1 MLNAVRDSRGV
12 CARAGDGTDN
22 HNSTHATA
30 YGCCV
35 KDCHSLLRSNA
46 WPCSAARASLLRGFY
61 AAAAHEPTRSDILAK
76 PFGI

>member
-1 MLNAVRDSRGV
+1 MLSATVAAYVRGQ
-12 CARAGDGTDN
+12 AMALTTTIA
-22 HNSTHATA
+22 THATA
-30 YGCCV
+30 YGRCV